1 MITNTRTH
9 VCLLLS
15 FAFRFLALGEWCLT
29 QQTMLWPDG
38 VSSRYHHACY
48 NYASNNP
55 LICTYIIVIIM
66 GVQVRIDVHGAR
78 LIARVDEHQEEV
90 YLKGLNHDTN
100 YGVATNLPSVVLVG
114 GECIY
119 IFYISFVCSGLQL
132 FCFSF
137 ITTVQTDGVC
147 LYLLYSF
154 ISTTFLYYFLS
165 FFYDDRIWL
174 LHILHFIGHL
184 PTPFWLTGVD
194 WIYRI
199 YFFHLRTYILYDFVC
214 IILLFMILVFP
225 PRPGLSSEEKL
236 HGVKYIIESFVGCIR
251 NVVLSAGKAA
261 SDLLPITPLIATK
274 HENVKEGCFN
284 KCHSRQNL
292 CFDRSRCINH
302 YYDIS
307 CDCFGTQYEGEQCD
321 TYSEYTLLC

>member
-15 FAFRFLALGEWCLT
+15 FAFRFLALVEWCLT

-114 GECIY
+114 GECTAFYYSIYRLCVPGCNYSVFLSLLQCKQMVFACIYCIHSLARRFCIIFFLFFTTTGYDYCTYYILLAICQPPSGWLVSTEYIEY
-119 IFYISFVCSGLQL
+119 IFFISAHTFYMILCVL
-132 FCFSF
+132 FC
-137 ITTVQTDGVC
+137 C
-147 LYLLYSF
+147 L
-154 ISTTFLYYFLS
+154 
-165 FFYDDRIWL
+165 W
-174 LHILHFIGHL
+174 
-184 PTPFWLTGVD
+184 FW
-194 WIYRI
+194 
-199 YFFHLRTYILYDFVC
+199 FFHPGQVWA
-214 IILLFMILVFP
+214 
-225 PRPGLSSEEKL
+225 PRKS
-236 HGVKYIIESFVGCIR
+236 CT
-251 NVVLSAGKAA
+251 A
-261 SDLLPITPLIATK
+261 SNI
-274 HENVKEGCFN
+274 
-284 KCHSRQNL
+284 
-292 CFDRSRCINH
+292 
-302 YYDIS
+302 
-307 CDCFGTQYEGEQCD
+307 
-321 TYSEYTLLC
+321 